1 MQQHQSHWE
10 ESCSS
15 TAIPILFP
23 DMSISLPWYPVLRCF
38 YVIRYFITWEMH
50 YFTIASK
57 HAANSI
63 LTENWYP
70 CEKERNERN
79 NVITKWGWKYDKLF
93 MKWLI
98 HNILC
103 LHGTLHR
110 AKMEKDAGE
119 LVSNVS
125 QFVLS
130 FFIIQF

>member
-10 ESCSS
+10 ESWSS
-15 TAIPILFP
+15 TAVPILFS
-23 DMSISLPWYPVLRCF
+23 DMRISLPWYPVLRCF

-57 HAANSI
+57 HAVKSI

-79 NVITKWGWKYDKLF
+79 NVITKWGWKNDKLF

-98 HNILC
+98 VLKKPPKGTKYSEHILFTWNTAWGKNGKRRW
-103 LHGTLHR
+103 GT
-110 AKMEKDAGE
+110 
-119 LVSNVS
+119 
-125 QFVLS
+125 
-130 FFIIQF
+130 FFKC